1 MAALRSRLVA
11 PLAILAALLPT
22 ATGLV
27 VSPLATHR
35 RHTSVHMAASASSGA
50 GSASASGGAGSCR
63 VRVETDEAAVGIAL
77 YATQASNPGLADP

>member
-35 RHTSVHMAASASSGA
+35 RYASVHMAASASS
-50 GSASASGGAGSCR
+50 GAGSCR